1 MGGLNQKRILFCG
14 YREWAIDI
22 FNALENWTPKFKF
35 DLATSVECFEREF
48 ALREYD
54 AIFFIGWS
62 WIIDCKIINS
72 TPCVCLHPSPLPKYR
87 GGSPLQHQIINGED
101 ASAVTLFIMDD
112 ELDHGPVVWQEQFS
126 LSGNLSDIFARI
138 TNLGTRGIKSICDD
152 LDFIKRTEQNHA
164 ESTLFRRRKP
174 SDSEIT
180 LQDFSA
186 HTAKSIYNK
195 VRALQDPYPNAYI
208 VCEDGT
214 KLFIKDAYYE

>member
-1 MGGLNQKRILFCG
+1 MSFHGDQSFPLKEHKRIQ
-14 YREWAIDI
+14 DS
-22 FNALENWTPKFKF
+22 
-35 DLATSVECFEREF
+35 LA
-48 ALREYD
+48 
-54 AIFFIGWS
+54 
-62 WIIDCKIINS
+62 
-72 TPCVCLHPSPLPKYR
+72 
-87 GGSPLQHQIINGED
+87 
-101 ASAVTLFIMDD
+101 
-112 ELDHGPVVWQEQFS
+112 
-126 LSGNLSDIFARI
+126 

-208 VCEDGT
+208 VCGDGT